1 MNNSIRFVPFS
12 VKMRSAGL
20 VRNPIRSWSLSVPQW
35 IPAPIKVDMVA
46 VDRTVNVLSRFVA
59 RWVAQSR
66 TARREYAVREA
77 SERWTREAWSP
88 AWSKVMEMEDEK
100 ETILARIRFEAWCS
114 MPEANWNRIA
124 RNMTASVRDVGILA
138 RDVLKPVY
146 TERDRRAA
154 LASAKVVQTAQV
166 WKEVVRPVQRRT
178 NRFSTGSDSE

>member
-1 MNNSIRFVPFS
+1 MSLRFVPFS
-12 VKMRSAGL
+12 VKMRAAGL
-20 VRNPIRSWSLSVPQW
+20 VRNPIQCWSLSVPQW
-35 IPAPIKVDMVA
+35 IPAPVKVNMAA

-59 RWVAQSR
+59 SWVAQSR

-88 AWSKVMEMEDEK
+88 AWSKVMELEDEK

-146 TERDRRAA
+146 AERDRRAA
-154 LASAKVVQTAQV
+154 LAAIESGRLHNRQMAAQIRV
-166 WKEVVRPVQRRT
+166 IRPR

>member
-35 IPAPIKVDMVA
+35 IPAPIKIDMVA
-46 VDRTVNVLSRFVA
+46 VDRVVNVLSRFVA
-59 RWVAQSR
+59 SWVAQSR
-66 TARREYAVREA
+66 IARREYAVREA
-77 SERWTREAWSP
+77 SERWTREAWTP
-88 AWSKVMEMEDEK
+88 AWSKVMELEDEK
-100 ETILARIRFEAWCS
+100 AKILSRIRFEAWCS
-114 MPEANWNRIA
+114 MSEANWSRVA
-124 RNMTASVRDVGILA
+124 RNMTAAVRDVGILA

-146 TERDRRAA
+146 AERDRRAA
-154 LASAKVVQTAQV
+154 VASAKVVQTAQV

>member
-1 MNNSIRFVPFS
+1 MSLRFVPFS
-12 VKMRSAGL
+12 VKMRAAGL
-20 VRNPIRSWSLSVPQW
+20 VRNPIQCWSLSVPQW
-35 IPAPIKVDMVA
+35 IPAPIKVNMAA

-59 RWVAQSR
+59 SWVAQSR

-88 AWSKVMEMEDEK
+88 AWSKVMELEDEK

-154 LASAKVVQTAQV
+154 LVSSKVVQTAQV

>member
-35 IPAPIKVDMVA
+35 IPAPIKIDMVA
-46 VDRTVNVLSRFVA
+46 VDRTVDVLSRFVA

-66 TARREYAVREA
+66 NARREYAVREA
-77 SERWTREAWSP
+77 SERWTREAWTP

-146 TERDRRAA
+146 KERDRRAA
-154 LASAKVVQTAQV
+154 LAASKVVQTAQV

-178 NRFSTGSDSE
+178 NRFDTGSDSE

>member
-35 IPAPIKVDMVA
+35 IPAPIKIDMVA
-46 VDRTVNVLSRFVA
+46 VDRTVDVLSRFVA

-77 SERWTREAWSP
+77 SERWTREAWTP

-124 RNMTASVRDVGILA
+124 RNMTAAVRDVGILA

-154 LASAKVVQTAQV
+154 LVSSKVVQTAQV